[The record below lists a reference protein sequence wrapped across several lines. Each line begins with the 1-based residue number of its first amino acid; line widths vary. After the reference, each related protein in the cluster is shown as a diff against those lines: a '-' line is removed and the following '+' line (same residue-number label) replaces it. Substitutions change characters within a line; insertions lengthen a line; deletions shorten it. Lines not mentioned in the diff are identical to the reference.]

1 MKRQKNMFQIKA
13 KDKSSEQVQNEV
25 EIHNLLDIEFKE
37 MIIKIL
43 NELRRIMNKQS
54 MLTELVNIKNN
65 QGIHK
70 WNKKIQ

>member
-1 MKRQKNMFQIKA
+1 MFQIKA

>member
-1 MKRQKNMFQIKA
+1 MFQIKA

-54 MLTELVNIKNN
+54 MLAELVNIKNN

-70 WNKKIQ
+70 WNKKNTIVE